1 MSPSEISKLR
11 EASFRAEELGNLGK
25 FYRDTAKVYKE
36 RFLQETKQLEQ
47 LRTNWE
53 STFLAAEETFRS
65 GNTKKFLPRFMDPI
79 SKKAVLLSSVLDMQ
93 TGQRKTFEEIL
104 KGDTSKRGNI
114 FDMGQLANNFLESSR
129 KVSDYEKSYSSY
141 EQNFANESSLLEK
154 RNEEARKIFLDNK
167 AKKLSALEASAYRQP
182 TYTEN
187 PL

>member
-1 MSPSEISKLR
+1 
-11 EASFRAEELGNLGK
+11 
-25 FYRDTAKVYKE
+25 
-36 RFLQETKQLEQ
+36 
-47 LRTNWE
+47 
-53 STFLAAEETFRS
+53 
-65 GNTKKFLPRFMDPI
+65 
-79 SKKAVLLSSVLDMQ
+79 MQ